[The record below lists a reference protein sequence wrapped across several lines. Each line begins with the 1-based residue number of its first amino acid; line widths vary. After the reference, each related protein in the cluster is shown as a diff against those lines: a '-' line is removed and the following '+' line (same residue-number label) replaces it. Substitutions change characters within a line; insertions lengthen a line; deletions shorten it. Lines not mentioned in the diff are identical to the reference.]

1 MSECPYCKDKPDE
14 KDARM
19 HPYGGSCMHVR
30 WDISPWG
37 SGHCLPP
44 FGDDSYGERSAE
56 GEWLGAHYLS
66 VCRTE
71 HWVHFAIVSDAGG
84 PPSAVARV
92 CRDCAAT
99 LGAFLTDENR
109 PKERCAETG
118 RCGRPTTD
126 GSRWCAAH
134 VDLWARGAAHAAGLW
149 RSPEVL
155 YGDVVDFRPPM
166 PVSADEMRQWAK
178 STADL
183 LRLGFGAMDEK
194 EARRWSTPPS
204 L

>member
-44 FGDDSYGERSAE
+44 FGDDSYAERAA
-56 GEWLGAHYLS
+56 GAD
-66 VCRTE
+66 VDGRCR
-71 HWVHFAIVSDAGG
+71 
-84 PPSAVARV
+84 
-92 CRDCAAT
+92 
-99 LGAFLTDENR
+99 FL
-109 PKERCAETG
+109 AETG

-149 RSPEVL
+149 RFPEVL
-155 YGDVVDFRPPM
+155 GDVVDFRPPT